1 MAFGSGSGKVAD
13 HEHYEAEVNKKDL
26 NMNSFTATL
35 NRRWAA
41 GWRLDHAF
49 EQSGNTVVVWARRDD
64 ERPISMQVEP
74 SALTGSSP
82 MPAPAPTPPTA
93 ARSPLAPAPPG
104 TAASWLPDP
113 MSRNELRY
121 WDGAAWTEHVSTGG
135 VQTTDQLG

>member
-26 NMNSFTATL
+26 NMNSFTTTL

-49 EQSGNTVVVWARRDD
+49 EQSGNTIVVWARRDD
-64 ERPISMQVEP
+64 DRPIMMHRDP
-74 SALTGSSP
+74 STLTSSSP
-82 MPAPAPTPPTA
+82 TPLPPPTVTS
-93 ARSPLAPAPPG
+93 SPAPAPPG
-104 TAASWLPDP
+104 TSASWLPDP
-113 MSRNELRY
+113 AGRHEFRY

-135 VQTTDQLG
+135 AQATDQLG